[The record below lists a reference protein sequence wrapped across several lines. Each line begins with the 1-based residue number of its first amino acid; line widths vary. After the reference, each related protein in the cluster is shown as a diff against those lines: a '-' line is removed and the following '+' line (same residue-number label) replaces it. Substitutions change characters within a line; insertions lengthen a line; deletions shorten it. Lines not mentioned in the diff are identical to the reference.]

1 MENVSSTTTTTTTTI
16 DIHDNPI
23 PGPSHIN
30 QPTIASGLNT
40 EQLVRK

>member
-1 MENVSSTTTTTTTTI
+1 MENVSSSTATA
-16 DIHDNPI
+16 DIHDDPI

-30 QPTIASGLNT
+30 QPTTASGLNT